1 MREEATKESFVN
13 KTGTCGK
20 KIKEALPKFMQDVF
34 YDLVKSHILEEI
46 EKIKKEAVDELRL
59 FVTHTVNAYEE
70 ELRRNMQAKEAE
82 LNKIKDEKKTAEEIA
97 SILSG
102 LKGTLAMAET
112 QERVVKRI
120 KGGLDTNV

>member
-1 MREEATKESFVN
+1 M
-13 KTGTCGK
+13 
-20 KIKEALPKFMQDVF
+20 
-34 YDLVKSHILEEI
+34 EEI

-102 LKGTLAMAET
+102 LKETLAMAET